1 MIQKTRKELLVHY
14 VNRHTRYNLFNFIK
28 WMVLAVITGL
38 VVGGAS
44 SIFAKCIV
52 WVSAYRTAH
61 KMIFLFLPLG
71 GVFIV
76 FLYEKLS
83 YYHIT
88 HS

>member
-1 MIQKTRKELLVHY
+1 MIQKTRKEMLVHY

-61 KMIFLFLPLG
+61 KMIFLMLPLSG
-71 GVFIV
+71 LLIV
-76 FLYEKLS
+76 
-83 YYHIT
+83 
-88 HS
+88 